1 MILARET
8 PTARGRSELLAA
20 TNSIP
25 AGIVF
30 GTAWR
35 GEATARLAW
44 AAFTAGFRAF
54 DTANQPRHYNES
66 ALGEVV
72 RMAAD
77 AGVPRAKLWLQTK
90 FTHPSG
96 HAAPKGPR
104 ASRSEKET
112 PDASTAPYDVAAS
125 TEEQVRQSFSSSLE
139 HLRTSYVDA
148 LFLHAPSGGHKL
160 AASDWR
166 AWRSMET
173 LALAGQARAL
183 GVSNVNAAQLRELL
197 AETGDAIRVRPK
209 LVQNRCWASRN
220 WDAEVRNLC
229 IQHGLIYQGFSLL
242 SRGVNGHVFT
252 GENAHRLRQIA
263 VEAGAGAASASSPLT
278 AEQVSGLCI

>member
-1 MILARET
+1 
-8 PTARGRSELLAA
+8 
-20 TNSIP
+20 
-25 AGIVF
+25 
-30 GTAWR
+30 
-35 GEATARLAW
+35 
-44 AAFTAGFRAF
+44 
-54 DTANQPRHYNES
+54 
-66 ALGEVV
+66 
-72 RMAAD
+72 
-77 AGVPRAKLWLQTK
+77 
-90 FTHPSG
+90 
-96 HAAPKGPR
+96 
-104 ASRSEKET
+104 
-112 PDASTAPYDVAAS
+112 
-125 TEEQVRQSFSSSLE
+125 
-139 HLRTSYVDA
+139 
-148 LFLHAPSGGHKL
+148 
-160 AASDWR
+160 
-166 AWRSMET
+166 MET